1 MAGIYK
7 NLDAS
12 DIRLTPFRAY
22 KQYEGISSYTTYSA
36 ILNVNV
42 PDGQEDLGNTAYYN
56 AEYVNLT
63 TNSASANS
71 VWHSINSQFY
81 KYYYANPKA
90 SFGQLNHTRQ
100 PRYLSNKAIVVS
112 VPQRYSGE
120 GIAPTTFAMTVN
132 GTTYEDDLYGNIV
145 TTSGRW
151 GSGGEISA
159 SNVVF
164 TLKPSTYTDQFG
176 KVLNYTEP
184 SCTDL
189 YQASIKLTNAAV
201 TASQY
206 ETVLSIDSTAY
217 NTSSITIIP
226 NGTDVNQL
234 FNFQNKDYTI
244 ILTVGSFGGTGVLLE
259 KRQLVEVTKLDFDGN
274 IGTQK
279 IYRYPYSLRV
289 NSSKK
294 VVFTKSDG
302 RTTLTQQTSW
312 NLNGDYPLILKR
324 NGTSFTLLNNTNT
337 TTFTDTLY
345 NQERYCVNNANIQI
359 GADENGENAI
369 SGLVGNVSFL
379 NYAPPNDAFTP
390 ITAGESFN
398 NPYVTVGNIFRQH
411 GMVVITD
418 KSLISEIEAN
428 GISALEYRGTTTIYE
443 NEISCT
449 VGAGEFGMTFN
460 PTAHEY
466 DPTID
471 EYKMASFATGSDF
484 RPFVTRIGLYSDRS
498 ELVAIGTLSQPIQLP
513 KNVDTTFILRYD
525 V

>member
-1 MAGIYK
+1 MPGIFK

-22 KQYEGISSYTTYSA
+22 KQYEGVNSYVTYSA
-36 ILNVNV
+36 TLNTTV
-42 PDGQEDLGNTAYYN
+42 PDGQEDIGNPLYYN
-56 AEYVNLT
+56 DESVVFT
-63 TNSASANS
+63 TYSASANT

-81 KYYYANPKA
+81 KYYYSNPKA
-90 SFGQLNHTRQ
+90 AFGQLNHTKQ
-100 PRYLSNKAIVVS
+100 PRYLSDEALVVS
-112 VPQRYSGE
+112 IPQRYSGE
-120 GIAPTTFAMTVN
+120 GIAPETFAMTVDD
-132 GTTYEDDLYGNIV
+132 TIYADDLYGNIV
-145 TTSGRW
+145 NTKGRW

-164 TLKPSTYTDQFG
+164 TLKPSIYTDQFG
-176 KVLNYTEP
+176 KILNYTEP

-189 YQASIKLTNAAV
+189 YQASVKLTNV
-201 TASQY
+201 EVRTSTY
-206 ETVLSIDSTAY
+206 ETTLRIDSASY
-217 NTSSITIIP
+217 STSSITIIP

-244 ILTVGSFGGTGVLLE
+244 ILTAGSIAGAGVLLE
-259 KRQLVEVTKLDFDGN
+259 KRQLAEVTRLDFDGN
-274 IGTQK
+274 VGTQK
-279 IYRYPYSLRV
+279 IYRYPYSLRIN
-289 NSSKK
+289 NSKN
-294 VVFTKSDG
+294 VVFSKSDG

-312 NLNGDYPLILKR
+312 TINGNFPLILKR
-324 NGTSFTLLNNTNT
+324 SGSSFTLLNNTNT

-345 NQERYCVNNANIQI
+345 SQERYCVNNANIQI

-369 SGLVGNVSFL
+369 STILGNVSFL
-379 NYAPPNDAFTP
+379 NYAPPNSAFTP

-418 KSLISEIEAN
+418 KDLVASIQTN

-449 VGAGEFGMTFN
+449 VGAGEFGMTSN

-466 DPTID
+466 DPTMD
-471 EYKMASFATGSDF
+471 QYRMASFTTGSDF
-484 RPFVTRIGLYSDRS
+484 RPFITRIGLYSDRS

-513 KNVDTTFILRYD
+513 KNVDTTFIVKYD
-525 V
+525 M

>member
-1 MAGIYK
+1 MAGIFK

-22 KQYEGISSYTTYSA
+22 KQYEGASSYVTYSA
-36 ILNVNV
+36 VLNTAVF
-42 PDGQEDLGNTAYYN
+42 DGQEDIGNSAFYN
-56 AEYVNLT
+56 EESVVFT
-63 TNSASANS
+63 TNNISANT

-81 KYYYANPKA
+81 KYYYSNPKA

-100 PRYLSNKAIVVS
+100 PRYLSNEAVVIS
-112 VPQRYSGE
+112 IPQRYSGE
-120 GIAPTTFAMTVN
+120 GVEPTTFAMTVD
-132 GTTYEDDLYGNIV
+132 GTTYIDDRYSNIV
-145 TTSGRW
+145 STNSRW

-164 TLKPSTYTDQFG
+164 TLKPSIYTDQFG

-184 SCTDL
+184 SCADL
-189 YQASIKLTNAAV
+189 YQASVKLTNV
-201 TASQY
+201 EVDTSTY
-206 ETVLSIDSTAY
+206 ETTLYIDSASY
-217 NTSSITIIP
+217 STSSVTIIP

-244 ILTVGSFGGTGVLLE
+244 ILTVGSVGGGGVLLE

-274 IGTQK
+274 VGTQK
-279 IYRYPYSLRV
+279 VYRYPYSLRV
-289 NSSKK
+289 TSGKK

-312 NLNGDYPLILKR
+312 NVNGSYPLILKR
-324 NGTSFTLLNNTNT
+324 SGSSFTLLNNTNT

-345 NQERYCVNNANIQI
+345 DQERYCVNNANIQI
-359 GADENGENAI
+359 GADENGGNATSMRI
-369 SGLVGNVSFL
+369 GNVSFL
-379 NYAPPNDAFTP
+379 NYAPPNNAFTP

-418 KSLISEIEAN
+418 KDLVASIQTN

-466 DPTID
+466 DPTMD
-471 EYKMASFATGSDF
+471 QYRMAGFATGSDF

-513 KNVDTTFILRYD
+513 KNVDTTFIVRYD
-525 V
+525 M